1 MIYKGRNKVWTPF
14 LFLSR
19 WKIKIKD
26 STGGG
31 NLFIYYFSV
40 TPLNV
45 VRQSWTLNIS
55 HGIEKKR
62 QISIFPEIDNP
73 RVDFSYISPKKKG
86 GEGIHKILPVEKF
99 FPPDRLNVCARGG
112 VIGDRKKNKNKS
124 KTFFSFLSSHLFPFL
139 FSFSSSSSF
148 FSFLCFCFNL
158 FLRSQ
163 RTLRN

>member
-1 MIYKGRNKVWTPF
+1 
-14 LFLSR
+14 LSR

-112 VIGDRKKNKNKS
+112 VIGDSKKKKINLKHFFLFFPLIFS
-124 KTFFSFLSSHLFPFL
+124 LFFSLFLLLLL
-139 FSFSSSSSF
+139 FSPFCVF
-148 FSFLCFCFNL
+148 VLICFYDLNGL
-158 FLRSQ
+158 
-163 RTLRN
+163 